1 MPRRFRQSPTGLFS
15 DSASDAELLGS
26 TRAKASSSIPGTSA
40 KRSPATGSAGL
51 ASMNT
56 SAVTSVS
63 AADLCTWEMAAEF
76 IVTAMSSYCVGPPTS
91 RPFDKWVRLLS
102 LEFVACREKVTCEV
116 RALLLRVARPSDRMD
131 EYRPRHAFVWSEISR
146 IWPLL
151 VGATTRCS
159 CGTIGSSSALW
170 KPMICR
176 LRKPPWREPRSTH
189 SGGPRWPPSSSGWR
203 GGLQTRLSPYLRRSS
218 TWRRQSAE
226 PDDDGPPPDGST
238 P

>member
-26 TRAKASSSIPGTSA
+26 TRAKA
-40 KRSPATGSAGL
+40 
-51 ASMNT
+51 

-203 GGLQTRLSPYLRRSS
+203 GGLQTRVSFYLSRSS
-218 TWRRQSAE
+218 TWRTR
-226 PDDDGPPPDGST
+226 PPSRMMTVSPGRLDACHAG
-238 P
+238 